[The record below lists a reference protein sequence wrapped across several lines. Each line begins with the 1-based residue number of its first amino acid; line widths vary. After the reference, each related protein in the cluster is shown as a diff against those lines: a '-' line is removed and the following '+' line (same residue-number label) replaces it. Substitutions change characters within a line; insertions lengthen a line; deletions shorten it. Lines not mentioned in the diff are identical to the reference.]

1 MRTRKLGNTDLE
13 LTTVGLGAWAM
24 GGPWEYGW
32 GPQDDND
39 SIRTIHAALEEGIN
53 WIDTAPVYGRGRSE
67 EVVGRALKDVA
78 QKPVIATK
86 CGLVWDEKRDKIS
99 CLRAESIREECH
111 QSLKRLR
118 IEIIDLYQIHWPF
131 PEEDLKEGLAEMVKL
146 QQKGKVRYIGL
157 SNVQGEQLKQLK
169 AEFPIVSLQPPYSMF
184 QRDIEDEI
192 LPLCKQSD
200 IGLIV
205 YSPMGKGLLTGK
217 FSAERVANL
226 PDGDHRKKS
235 PDFNEPAFSANLE
248 LVEGLKLIAE
258 RNGITLAQLAI
269 CWVLRHQEITAAI
282 VGARKPEQPRET
294 APASDVDLSRE
305 TIEEI
310 EELLQTRLQKIDG

>member
-169 AEFPIVSLQPPYSMF
+169 AEFPIVSLQPPLHI
-184 QRDIEDEI
+184 RRI
-192 LPLCKQSD
+192 
-200 IGLIV
+200 
-205 YSPMGKGLLTGK
+205 
-217 FSAERVANL
+217 
-226 PDGDHRKKS
+226 
-235 PDFNEPAFSANLE
+235 
-248 LVEGLKLIAE
+248 
-258 RNGITLAQLAI
+258 
-269 CWVLRHQEITAAI
+269 RHQ
-282 VGARKPEQPRET
+282 GP
-294 APASDVDLSRE
+294 
-305 TIEEI
+305 
-310 EELLQTRLQKIDG
+310 